1 MSGLFDQITNY
12 SPPLLTAGQ
21 VNYKGT
27 WDAAANSPTLTNP
40 PAAISKGDYYV
51 VSAAGT
57 QFTISFAVG
66 DWIISNGTAWEKVDL
81 TDAVSSVFGRTGAVV
96 GASTDYSSVGLTNTA
111 IGASSPSTG
120 AFTTVT
126 ASSTIAATGAVTGSN
141 LSGTNTGDQTNIT
154 GNSATATALQTA
166 RAINGVS
173 FDGTAAITVTAAGST
188 LSDTVTIAKGGTG
201 QITAQAALNALLP
214 SQAGASGKNLQSDG
228 TNVSFVADAGGT
240 VTSVSVSTAN
250 GVSGTVATS
259 TTTPAISLTLG
270 AITPTSVAAS
280 GSVTG
285 SNLSGTN
292 TGDQTISITGDV
304 TAAGSTGVLTASVT
318 KINGTS
324 LAGLTTGLL
333 KNTTT
338 TGVPTIAVS
347 GTDYAPPTSG
357 TAILYGNNAGGFSNV
372 TVGSG
377 LSFSSGTLASTSA
390 GGSVTSVSVTTANG
404 VSGTVT
410 NPTSTPDI
418 SLTLGA
424 ITPSSVNSVVL
435 SGSATPTLAV
445 TGTSSISGTS
455 SGTNTG
461 DQTITL
467 TGGVTGSGTGSFAAT
482 VVTNANL
489 TGAITSIGNATSLGS
504 FSSANLSAALTD
516 ETGSGAAVFATSPTL
531 VTPVIAQIND
541 ASGNETLKLA
551 SIASAVNE
559 ISIENAATG
568 NPVHIRATGGDA
580 SVGLHLVAKGAS
592 GYVNVT
598 DGVDE
603 TKRLM
608 FNASGGTTS
617 TRTMLSSTQTVDRT
631 ISLPDATDTL
641 VGKATTDTLTN
652 KTLTSPTL
660 TTPILGTPSSGTL
673 SSCSGLPISTG
684 VSGLGTG
691 IATALAVNTGS
702 TGAPALLG
710 SAGAF
715 TTLSAS
721 GQISTSTNFSGPN
734 AGYSLGVSSD
744 SFATSWQVYGSGAG
758 ASANQLIASIG
769 GTARGTF
776 SATGLAVIG
785 ALSASGITTLTAAL
799 NTNST
804 ITATANNIKAFVG
817 TTGAGTGFAYGT
829 YESNGGAQYGRVGI
843 EGSSGGTL
851 LSGTGA
857 YDFIVGSISGS
868 TWIGAGGAGIAKI
881 SGTGLAV
888 TGTSSATRLQASG
901 DYLSNGGDITLTNTG
916 TSGRSW
922 RIGDGIGGPSGSLVF
937 WDATASAIRMSINS
951 SGNVGIGT
959 TSPSAKLGIVS
970 SSSTAYG
977 LISQTPVVGLTA
989 GDYVNMAYFAD
1000 ARSSNADGLR
1010 IVNVRDTTGSGGGN
1024 WETSSYRIRRSIDQ
1038 NDGASGVQEEIIWG
1052 NNLLAFNVGGS
1063 ERGRFS
1069 STGLAVTGTVTSTT
1083 NAELATSGGG
1093 NFVKIGSATAIGSG
1107 IGLLEVT
1114 YNNAYYGA
1122 RLKSSNSGGGSPIQ
1136 FLSYNGT
1143 VVGTITHNDTVT
1155 VYGGTSDY
1163 RRKSNVQDLTG
1174 SGTFIDAL
1182 KPRAFDWDSGEKG
1195 VGFIAHEFAEVSP
1208 SSVVGEKDAV
1218 DAEGKPKYQSMQ
1230 ASSAEVIAN
1239 LVAELQSVRQRLAAL
1254 EA

>member
-27 WDAAANSPTLTNP
+27 WDAAANSPTLVSP

-154 GNSATATALQTA
+154 GNAATATALQTA

-304 TAAGSTGVLTASVT
+304 TAAGSTGTLTASVT

-489 TGAITSIGNATSLGS
+489 TGAITSVGNATSLGS
-504 FSSANLSAALTD
+504 FSSANLAAALTD

-531 VTPVIAQIND
+531 VTP
-541 ASGNETLKLA
+541 
-551 SIASAVNE
+551 
-559 ISIENAATG
+559 
-568 NPVHIRATGGDA
+568 
-580 SVGLHLVAKGAS
+580 
-592 GYVNVT
+592 
-598 DGVDE
+598 
-603 TKRLM
+603 
-608 FNASGGTTS
+608 
-617 TRTMLSSTQTVDRT
+617 
-631 ISLPDATDTL
+631 
-641 VGKATTDTLTN
+641 
-652 KTLTSPTL
+652 
-660 TTPILGTPSSGTL
+660 ILGTPSSGTL
-673 SSCSGLPISTG
+673 SSCTGLPISTG

-702 TGAPALLG
+702 AGAPVLFNGALGTPTSGTVTNLTG
-710 SAGAF
+710 TASINTNGAHNGTVGA
-715 TTLSAS
+715 TTPSTVAATT
-721 GQISTSTNFSGPN
+721 ISTT
-734 AGYSLGVSSD
+734 
-744 SFATSWQVYGSGAG
+744 
-758 ASANQLIASIG
+758 
-769 GTARGTF
+769 GT
-776 SATGLAVIG
+776 V
-785 ALSASGITTLTAAL
+785 
-799 NTNST
+799 
-804 ITATANNIKAFVG
+804 TATANNIKAFVG

-888 TGTSSATRLQASG
+888 TGALSASSSITASGFTVPTSGTSAELGYSSPNVFLRGYDRTGSAYKNLTLNDNITVVGGSAGQVSMGPLAVTGALSATAG
-901 DYLSNGGDITLTNTG
+901 LTTG
-916 TSGRSW
+916 TAAALALGGSGSNLQVGFLSGTVTSTTDAYVSW
-922 RIGDGIGGPSGSLVF
+922 AGGSSTPLNPSAVNGSLVL
-937 WDATASAIRMSINS
+937 AARN
-951 SGNVGIGT
+951 
-959 TSPSAKLGIVS
+959 
-970 SSSTAYG
+970 
-977 LISQTPVVGLTA
+977 TA
-989 GDYVNMAYFAD
+989 GAEVVLAA
-1000 ARSSNADGLR
+1000 
-1010 IVNVRDTTGSGGGN
+1010 GN
-1024 WETSSYRIRRSIDQ
+1024 TAICRV
-1038 NDGASGVQEEIIWG
+1038 A
-1052 NNLLAFNVGGS
+1052 
-1063 ERGRFS
+1063 
-1069 STGLAVTGTVTSTT
+1069 STGLAVTGNVSIADNTLIT
-1083 NAELATSGGG
+1083 LGTSGGACNISHSTPG
-1093 NFVKIGSATAIGSG
+1093 TVRMAFTAGGSERMALSDGGYLG
-1107 IGLLEVT
+1107 IGTASPAGKIDCVT
-1114 YNNAYYGA
+1114 G
-1122 RLKSSNSGGGSPIQ
+1122 SSQPIYFRREDNGGQNVQIYHDAGGG
-1136 FLSYNGT
+1136 YVAMGGT
-1143 VVGTITHNDTVT
+1143 VA
-1155 VYGGTSDY
+1155 
-1163 RRKSNVQDLTG
+1163 KDLTIKNLNAASINVIAG
-1174 SGTFIDAL
+1174 SNGVYLANAATSWASLSDERTKDIIENITDAATKVLSLRAVIGKYKTDSEGTRRSFL
-1182 KPRAFDWDSGEKG
+1182 
-1195 VGFIAHEFAEVSP
+1195 IAQDVQAILPE
-1208 SSVVGEKDAV
+1208 AV
-1218 DAEGKPKYQSMQ
+1218 DATNPDKLGLQYSD
-1230 ASSAEVIAN
+1230 VIPL
-1239 LVAELQSVRQRLAAL
+1239 LVASIKELTQRVAAL
-1254 EA
+1254 ESSN